1 MKYFLLL
8 LVFIQFLVLLT
19 CKYVNTGRF
28 LTCNKFFTSWIEV
41 VITNA
46 SGFVN
51 L

>member
-1 MKYFLLL
+1 MKHFFLL
-8 LVFIQFLVLLT
+8 LVFYPVFSVLT

-28 LTCNKFFTSWIEV
+28 LTCNKFLTSWIEV